1 MNKLLLFAF
10 TICFS
15 FANGDMDISQTDI
28 IPRSIN
34 FIIFVAIAYY
44 LLKDKISDFISQRIK
59 SIVKQQERVQNIL
72 NESRQEKEMAKKRVL
87 DAEALA
93 LKMQKS
99 AEDELVLIRKSIQDN
114 TENDIKNISK
124 QYEDKK
130 SLEKSKIKKSI
141 AKEVI
146 EQIFDD
152 EDILLDDNMIAKM
165 ITHKVA

>member
-99 AEDELVLIRKSIQDN
+99 AEDELVLIRKSIQDS